1 MQTKPV
7 DHESTLMNKTAERI
21 NVTRISSHTVDNLA
35 DDVSK
40 ILAAEDI
47 DEIESP
53 KHFQIMQPKM
63 KSPPISSQKKLS
75 PQGSRKTLTKQ
86 PSKHLKRKSRLGK
99 AGDEVKPWANEDK
112 VLRQQSVL
120 SFARL
125 NGDTDDDDAGPI
137 VKDNDSVEFLL

>member
-7 DHESTLMNKTAERI
+7 DHERTLMNKTAERI

-35 DDVSK
+35 DDVHK
-40 ILAAEDI
+40 ILAAEEL

-75 PQGSRKTLTKQ
+75 PVGSRKTLTK
-86 PSKHLKRKSRLGK
+86 
-99 AGDEVKPWANEDK
+99 
-112 VLRQQSVL
+112 
-120 SFARL
+120 
-125 NGDTDDDDAGPI
+125 
-137 VKDNDSVEFLL
+137 